1 MFASIRGLRSR
12 APLFAVLVVGLA
24 GSAVAQDTPA
34 PAAPARAPE
43 AKPEAAAPAP
53 AAPKMAKVGEAAPD
67 FTLKDTAG
75 KEHHLADLTKAGKI
89 VVLEWFNP
97 DCPFVL
103 RHANAKTMYTLAEKY
118 GAKGVVW
125 LGINSTNYADRTV
138 NAKWIATNHL
148 PYAVLDDHAGEVGHL
163 YGAKTTPHMFVI
175 DPSGKL
181 AYEGGIDDDPGG
193 SKGSGALNYV
203 DRALDELTSGK
214 PVSTP
219 QSKPYGC
226 SVKYKA

>member
-1 MFASIRGLRSR
+1 MKNVSMLAIVAL
-12 APLFAVLVVGLA
+12 AVLGIGCTGSTATISAASPTAAVG
-24 GSAVAQDTPA
+24 AQ
-34 PAAPARAPE
+34 
-43 AKPEAAAPAP
+43 
-53 AAPKMAKVGEAAPD
+53 APD
-67 FTLKDTAG
+67 FTLEDQTGKKVSLSDFAG
-75 KEHHLADLTKAGKI
+75 KV
-89 VVLEWFNP
+89 VVLEWINP

-103 RHANAKTMYTLAEKY
+103 RHANAKTMLTLAEKY

-125 LGINSTNYADRTV
+125 LGINSTNYADRAT

-193 SKGSGALNYV
+193 SKGAAALNFV

>member
-1 MFASIRGLRSR
+1 MKNVSMLALV
-12 APLFAVLVVGLA
+12 ALAVLGIGCTGSTATISAASPTASVG
-24 GSAVAQDTPA
+24 AQA
-34 PAAPARAPE
+34 PN
-43 AKPEAAAPAP
+43 
-53 AAPKMAKVGEAAPD
+53 
-67 FTLKDTAG
+67 FTLEDQTGKKVSLSDFAG
-75 KEHHLADLTKAGKI
+75 KV
-89 VVLEWFNP
+89 VVLEWINP

-125 LGINSTNYADRTV
+125 LGINSTNYADRAV